1 MPEPRTLTEKLFE
14 AKTGRAPSPG
24 EIVVAPLDLVY
35 AHDGTFGLAVEV
47 MRQTPLLDQVFDP
60 SRVALFIDHAAPAPT
75 VAAALVH
82 QAMRRFARERGVR
95 LFDVGNGISHQVVA
109 DEALV
114 RPGYFVVGA
123 DSHTVTGGA
132 FAAFATGVGS
142 TDAAVAM
149 ATGKL
154 WFRVPE
160 QVRLVLDGTPPPYI
174 MGKDIVLTIIGKVG
188 SDGMIY
194 RAVEYQGDGLR
205 YVSMDSRMT
214 ISNMA
219 VEMGAKVG
227 LFPSDSV
234 ARAWFQ
240 ALHGLD
246 VPRIEPDPG
255 AGYADEMVLELGKLE
270 PVVAAPPNVD
280 NVKPVTEVEG
290 VEVDQVFIGS
300 CTNGRYEDYVAAARI
315 LRGRR
320 VAEGVRCVAIPA
332 SRRVYR
338 RLLRDGVIDV
348 LTDAGCFVAYGTCG
362 PCIGAHLGLLG
373 ENEVAVSTTNR
384 NFTGRMGHKS
394 SKVYLASPA
403 TAAAAA
409 VTGRITDP
417 RSLLRGDA
425 PLMLTDPGYRY
436 AP

>member
-1 MPEPRTLTEKLFE
+1 LAEPATLTEKLFE
-14 AKTGRAPSPG
+14 AKMGRRPAVG
-24 EIVVAPLDLVY
+24 EIVVVPLDLVY
-35 AHDGTFGLAVEV
+35 VHDGTFGLAVEV
-47 MRQTPLLDQVFDP
+47 MRQTPLLDRVFDP
-60 SRVALFIDHAAPAPT
+60 DRVALFIDHAAPAPT

-82 QAMRRFARERGVR
+82 QAMRRFAREKGVR
-95 LFDVGNGISHQVVA
+95 LYDVGNGISHQVVA

-132 FAAFATGVGS
+132 FAAFTTGVGS
-142 TDAAVAM
+142 TDAALAM

-160 QVRLVLDGTPPPYI
+160 QVKLVLDGAPPPHV
-174 MGKDIVLTIIGKVG
+174 MGKDIVLSIIGMVG

-194 RAVEYQGDGLR
+194 KAVEYQGSGLR
-205 YVSMDSRMT
+205 HVSMDSRMT

-227 LFPSDSV
+227 LFPSDEI
-234 ARAWFQ
+234 AGEWFRVN
-240 ALHGLD
+240 HGLE
-246 VPRIEPDPG
+246 VPRLEPDPG
-255 AGYADEMVLELGKLE
+255 AEYSDELMVEMPRLE

-315 LRGRR
+315 LKGRR
-320 VAEGVRCVAIPA
+320 VAEGTRCVAIPA

-338 RLLRDGVIDV
+338 KLLRNGIVDILVE
-348 LTDAGCFVAYGTCG
+348 AGCFVAYGTCG

-373 ENEVAVSTTNR
+373 QGEVAVSTTNR
-384 NFTGRMGHKS
+384 NFTGRMGHKE

-409 VTGRITDP
+409 VTGKIVDP
-417 RSLLRGDA
+417 RPLLRGDQ
-425 PLMLTDPGYRY
+425 PLMVVDPSYSY
-436 AP
+436 TP

>member
-1 MPEPRTLTEKLFE
+1 MQDLTLTEKLFRG
-14 AKTGRAPSPG
+14 KLGRVPGAG
-24 EIVVAPLDLVY
+24 EIVVVPLDLVY

-47 MRQTPLLDQVFDP
+47 MRQTPLLDKVFDGGK
-60 SRVALFIDHAAPAPT
+60 VALFIDHAAPPPT

-82 QAMRRFARERGVR
+82 QAMRRFAREKGVR
-95 LFDVGNGISHQVVA
+95 LYDVGTGISHQVVA

-160 QVRLVLDGTPPPYI
+160 QVRLLLQGEPAPAI
-174 MGKDIVLTIIGKVG
+174 MGKDIVLTIIGMVG

-194 RAVEYQGDGLR
+194 KAVEFQGSGLR
-205 YVSMDSRMT
+205 WISMDSRMT
-214 ISNMA
+214 VSNMA

-227 LFPSDSV
+227 LFPSDEV
-234 ARAWFQ
+234 ARAWFKTV
-240 ALHGLD
+240 HGLE
-246 VPRIEPDPG
+246 VPRLEPDPG
-255 AGYADEMVLELGKLE
+255 AEYSDELELELGKLE

-290 VEVDQVFIGS
+290 VEVNQVFIGS
-300 CTNGRYEDYVAAARI
+300 CTNGRYEDFVAAARI
-315 LRGRR
+315 LKGRR
-320 VAEGVRCVAIPA
+320 VAPGVRCVAIPA
-332 SRRVYR
+332 SRKVYL
-338 RLLRDGVIDV
+338 RLLRHGVIDI
-348 LTDAGCFVAYGTCG
+348 LAEAGCFVAYGTCG

-373 ENEVAVSTTNR
+373 EGEVAVSTSNR
-384 NFTGRMGHKS
+384 NFTGRMGHKT
-394 SKVYLASPA
+394 SKIYLASPA
-403 TAAAAA
+403 TAAATA

-417 RSLLRGDA
+417 RELLPSDA
-425 PLMLTDPGYRY
+425 RLMVVDPTYSY
-436 AP
+436 TP

>member
-14 AKTGRAPSPG
+14 AKIGRTPSPG
-24 EIVVAPLDLVY
+24 EIVVADLDLVY

-47 MRQTPLLDQVFDP
+47 MRQTPLLDRLFDP
-60 SRVALFIDHAAPAPT
+60 SRVALFIDHAAPAPH

-82 QAMRRFARERGVR
+82 QAMRRFAKEKGAR

-109 DEALV
+109 DEGLV

-160 QVRLVLDGTPPPYI
+160 QVRLVLDGEPPPYI
-174 MGKDIVLTIIGKVG
+174 MGKDIVLSVIGEVG

-194 RAVEYQGDGLR
+194 RAVEHQGNGLKAI
-205 YVSMDSRMT
+205 SMDSRMT

-234 ARAWFQ
+234 AREWFRVQ
-240 ALHGLD
+240 HGVE
-246 VPRIEPDPG
+246 VPSLEPDPG
-255 AGYADEMVLELGKLE
+255 ASYSDELVVELPKIE

-290 VEVDQVFIGS
+290 VEVNQVFIGS
-300 CTNGRYEDYVAAARI
+300 CTNGRYEDFVAAARI

-320 VAEGVRCVAIPA
+320 VADGVRCIAIPA
-332 SRRVYR
+332 SRKVYH
-338 RLLRDGVIDV
+338 RLLKAGVIDV
-348 LTDAGCFVAYGTCG
+348 LTEAGCFVAYGTCG
-362 PCIGAHLGLLG
+362 PCIGAHLGILG
-373 ENEVAVSTTNR
+373 EGEVAVSTTNR
-384 NFTGRMGHKS
+384 NFTGRMGHKT
-394 SKVYLASPA
+394 SKIYLASPA

-417 RSLLRGDA
+417 RPLIRGDA
-425 PLMLTDPGYRY
+425 PLMVVDPTYSY
-436 AP
+436 QP